1 MKIETA
7 AQLAEACRAAAQKKT
22 LYVFGAYGFPL
33 TEENKQR
40 ILGGYAYNQKPER
53 KERILAASE
62 DTFAF
67 DCSGLVKG
75 LMWGWQGTAEKNGGA
90 VYGSNGVKDQ
100 NANTII
106 TNCRNVSEDF
116 AAIRIGEAVWMP
128 GHIGIYVGDGL
139 AVECSP
145 KWADGVQLTACC
157 EPKAGYHTRKW
168 KKHGLLPY
176 ISYEERAELS
186 LPVLQ
191 RGMTGDPVL
200 PLQRLLFA
208 MGYPIGNKNPMDG
221 KFGPKVEAALRSFQ
235 QEKGLPISGKTDKA
249 TWQALLEV

>member
-7 AQLAEACRAAAQKKT
+7 AQLAQACREAAQKKT
-22 LYVFGAYGFPL
+22 LYVFGGYGFPL
-33 TEENKQR
+33 TAGNKQR

-53 KERILAASE
+53 KEKILAATE

-67 DCSGLVKG
+67 DCSGLIKG
-75 LMWGWQGTAEKNGGA
+75 ILWGWQGTQEKNGGA

-106 TNCRNVSEDF
+106 ANCRDVSEDF
-116 AAIRIGEAVWMP
+116 AAIQIGEAVWLP
-128 GHIGIYVGDGL
+128 GHIGIYVGNGL

-145 KWADGVQLTACC
+145 KWDDGVQLTACC
-157 EPKAGYHTRKW
+157 DPKPGYPTRIW
-168 KKHGLLPY
+168 KKHGKLPH
-176 ISYEERAELS
+176 ISYEERVELS

-191 RGMTGDPVL
+191 RGMTGDQVL

-208 MGYPIGNKNPMDG
+208 MGYPIGSKNPMDG
-221 KFGPKVEAALRSFQ
+221 SFGPKVEAAVEAFQ
-235 QEKGLPISGKTDKA
+235 REKGLPVTGRTDRA